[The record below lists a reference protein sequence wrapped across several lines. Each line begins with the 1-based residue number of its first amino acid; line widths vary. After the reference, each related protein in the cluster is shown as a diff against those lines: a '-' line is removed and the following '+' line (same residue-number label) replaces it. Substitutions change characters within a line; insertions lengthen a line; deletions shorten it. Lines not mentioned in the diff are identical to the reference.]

1 MKERPCRRQTLRR
14 DSHSIALQSSTAGQ
28 QTVEHMDLDSK
39 SNNAPRRGLT
49 SAVDLV
55 HLRYAVAAADHG
67 SFRQAAEALLLPQ
80 TKLSRCIRQLEER
93 IEMIVFERSSGGVR
107 ATQAGRDFLR
117 MARSILEQMDTL
129 VASAHSAGRGEVGR
143 LAIGFYAS
151 LSAGNLRATLIDCAQ
166 RYPQIQVRMIE
177 SSRTRLTTA
186 LRNGAID
193 VAIVTGQTPLLDSQ
207 IMPLWSERIVVALP
221 EAHRLAD
228 GETIYWTDLK
238 DETLLISR
246 HDPGPEIQD
255 LLLAKLSS
263 PEDRPKT
270 LFHDTSIGNIMSL
283 VGAGFGVS
291 LVRESDVGA
300 SFSGLIYR
308 GLRDG
313 TGPSWVGY
321 SAHWR
326 ADNDNP
332 ALASF
337 LKMLGERYPSP
348 AV

>member
-1 MKERPCRRQTLRR
+1 
-14 DSHSIALQSSTAGQ
+14 
-28 QTVEHMDLDSK
+28 MDRDSK
-39 SNNAPRRGLT
+39 SNNAPRRSLT

-67 SFRQAAEALLLPQ
+67 SFRQAAEALQLQQ

-93 IEMIVFERSSGGVR
+93 IEMIVFERRSGGVR

-129 VASAHSAGRGEVGR
+129 MASAHSAGRGEAGR
-143 LAIGFYAS
+143 LAIGFHTS
-151 LSAGNLRATLIDCAQ
+151 LSAGNLRATLIDFAQ
-166 RYPQIQVRMIE
+166 RFPQIEYGMIE
-177 SSRTRLTTA
+177 SSRPRLTTA

-193 VAIVTGQTPLLDSQ
+193 VAIVTGEKPLLDSR
-207 IMPLWSERIVVALP
+207 IKSLWSERVMVVLP
-221 EAHRLAD
+221 EGHRLAD

-238 DETLLISR
+238 SETLLISR
-246 HDPGPEIQD
+246 HDPGSDIQE
-255 LLLAKLSS
+255 LLLAKLAS
-263 PEDRPKT
+263 PGDRPKVVS
-270 LFHDTSIGNIMSL
+270 HGVNWGNIKSL

-291 LVRESDVGA
+291 LVTECDVGA
-300 SFSGLIYR
+300 SSSGLIYR
-308 GLRDG
+308 ELRDG

-326 ADNDNP
+326 TDNDNP

-337 LKMLGERYPSP
+337 LKILAERYPSP
-348 AV
+348 VV